1 MREKR
6 CVILNKAAMNQKQ
19 MMAAKQTQ
27 LSQTMQEMTK
37 LDGAQEL
44 NHKLVRW
51 HHDCSQGRNDLKW
64 HRESAVLEQP
74 NGMSL
79 LF

>member
-51 HHDCSQGRNDLKW
+51 HHDCSHGLKW
-64 HRESAVLEQP
+64 QRESAVLEQP